1 MAEYFG
7 ALGSL
12 VELGI
17 TSAES
22 TKRPDRYG
30 LQEDA
35 AGGVRARLRSLTPR
49 SWSVSAALF
58 SDRELAAM
66 EGFVLGEWGSGPWHW
81 VSIAAQN
88 GNLLTPAESLCLT
101 SQAAPG
107 VVAESGP
114 MQCADGTWAGRSY
127 SGAYTGSGWVSVWS
141 DVPVLP
147 GRPVTFSAD
156 VTGDGQAPPL
166 LNIGFWDASGNALWS
181 GPSAPGVV
189 TTGATRVSV
198 TATPPPG
205 AASARVGIRS
215 SVKRLTRPQ
224 VAWGDK
230 GVPWT
235 TGKGCR
241 KAIPLNVGSDL
252 RLSPGRG
259 RTSFSDVQVTIQ
271 ELT

>member
-1 MAEYFG
+1 MAEY
-7 ALGSL
+7 LGTLGRL
-12 VELGI
+12 VRLRC
-17 TSAES
+17 AS
-22 TKRPDRYG
+22 TEQMSRSERYV
-30 LQEDA
+30 LQGDA
-35 AGGVRARLRSLTPR
+35 VGGVRAQLRPR
-49 SWSVSAALF
+49 APRAWDIGVAALN
-58 SDRELAAM
+58 DRDLAAL
-66 EGFVLGEWGSGPWHW
+66 EGFVEGEWGAGPWMW
-81 VSIAAQN
+81 VSIAAQH

-127 SGAYTGSGWVSVWS
+127 SGVYTGSGWVSVWS

-156 VTGDGQAPPL
+156 VTGDGQTPPV

-205 AASARVGIRS
+205 AASARAGIRS

-224 VAWGDK
+224 VTWGDK
-230 GVPWT
+230 EVPWT

-241 KAIPLNVGSDL
+241 KAIPLGVSSALLWSPG
-252 RLSPGRG
+252 PGRG
-259 RTSFSDVQVTIQ
+259 LSGVQVTIQ

>member
-1 MAEYFG
+1 MAEY
-7 ALGSL
+7 LGSL
-12 VELGI
+12 GRLVRLDCAS
-17 TSAES
+17 TES
-22 TKRPDRYG
+22 TGRPDRYT
-30 LQEDA
+30 LQGDA
-35 AGGVRARLRSLTPR
+35 MGGVRAQMRPQTPR
-49 SWSVSAALF
+49 SWGIDIDVVSDHDLAALEGFVEGEWGPGPWTWVSVSAQ
-58 SDRELAAM
+58 
-66 EGFVLGEWGSGPWHW
+66 H
-81 VSIAAQN
+81 
-88 GNLLTPAESLCLT
+88 GNLLTPGESLCLT

-107 VVAESGP
+107 VVTESGP

-127 SGAYTGSGWVSVWS
+127 SGAYAGSGWVSVWS
-141 DVPVLP
+141 DLPVLP

-205 AASARVGIRS
+205 AASARTGIRS

-224 VAWGDK
+224 VTWGDK
-230 GVPWT
+230 GVLWT

-241 KAIPLNVGSDL
+241 KAIPLGVSSAL
-252 RLSPGRG
+252 LWSPGPG
-259 RTSFSDVQVTIQ
+259 QGLSDVQVTIQ